1 MNSFSRK
8 GAKAQRRVPKRISFA
23 PLRLCGR
30 KQLAM
35 IFALLLIAISVRVL
49 TLQFMRAH
57 LNDPAW
63 FQTGSYA
70 KFDRQARDI
79 LDGRQRLF
87 WIDDATRTDLVQYPP
102 AFPALL
108 ALIYKVSGEHSAYSA
123 QLVLWVVD
131 VALSLLLIAGIAF
144 SAFGWRAAIASG
156 FLVALSPLFAMY
168 GAYPS
173 ADVPATWF
181 VLGGIWL
188 LVLAFQ
194 RKNLSLAIGAGV
206 LLGIACWF
214 RVNPLY
220 LCVGW
225 AFALLVLIRGTWP
238 LKLKLSAAALLA
250 TAFVISPIMIRNY
263 LVFPDFTPTGGTIGV
278 NLWEGLGE
286 TELGR
291 QNGFLF
297 GDDKLTEHERV
308 KMGLPAGRPLELQL
322 PDGIRR
328 DRERTRESL
337 AFIRQHPIWYAG
349 VMLGR
354 MWGMLKVAGDPV
366 PYCGISGIN
375 VTSRKCLPPHWQGG
389 VVALGVNVL
398 GMIQSVARYLFL
410 PFAAFGIYVAA
421 RRDWRLA
428 CLLLVTV
435 LYYLVPGT
443 SAHTEIRY
451 VLPMHGLLIVF
462 AGAGVDQL
470 IRVIR
475 G

>member
-1 MNSFSRK
+1 M
-8 GAKAQRRVPKRISFA
+8 RIN
-23 PLRLCGR
+23 R
-30 KQLAM
+30 KQLPA
-35 IFALLLIAISVRVL
+35 ILTLLLIAISVRVL

-57 LNDPAW
+57 LDDPAW
-63 FQTGSYA
+63 FQVGSYA

-87 WIDDATRTDLVQYPP
+87 WIDDQTRTDLAQYPP
-102 AFPALL
+102 AFPALV
-108 ALIYKVSGEHSAYSA
+108 ALIYKVTGEHSAYSV
-123 QLVLWVVD
+123 QLVLWFADLV
-131 VALSLLLIAGIAF
+131 LSLLLIGGIAYT
-144 SAFGWRAAIASG
+144 AFGPRAAIASS

-168 GAYPS
+168 AAYPS
-173 ADVPATWF
+173 ADMPTTWF
-181 VLGGIWL
+181 VLGGNWL
-188 LVLAFQ
+188 LLLALQ
-194 RKNLSLAIGAGV
+194 RKSVWLAIGAGV
-206 LLGIACWF
+206 LLGIACWL

-225 AFALLVLIRGTWP
+225 AI
-238 LKLKLSAAALLA
+238 ALLA
-250 TAFVISPIMIRNY
+250 LVKAAWPVRLRLAGAVLLATVVVIAPIVIRNF

-286 TELGR
+286 TDLGR
-291 QNGFLF
+291 NNGFLF
-297 GDDKLTEHERV
+297 GDDKLLQHERT
-308 KMGLPAGRPLELQL
+308 KLNLPPDADLQW

-366 PYCGISGIN
+366 PYCATSGIN
-375 VTSRKCLPPHWQGG
+375 VTSTKCLPPRMQRG
-389 VVALGVNVL
+389 VVAAGVNVL

-410 PFAAFGIYVAA
+410 PLAAFGIYVAA
-421 RRDWRLA
+421 RRDLRLT

-443 SAHTEIRY
+443 AAHTEIRY
-451 VLPMHGLLIVF
+451 VLPMHGVLIVF
-462 AGAGVDQL
+462 AGAAIKWLLDRITG
-470 IRVIR
+470 
-475 G
+475 

>member
-1 MNSFSRK
+1 MK
-8 GAKAQRRVPKRISFA
+8 KKQFA
-23 PLRLCGR
+23 IL
-30 KQLAM
+30 
-35 IFALLLIAISVRVL
+35 FALLLIAISVRVL

-63 FQTGSYA
+63 FQVGSYA

-79 LDGRQRLF
+79 LDGRQKLF

-102 AFPALL
+102 AFPALV
-108 ALIYKVSGEHSAYSA
+108 ALIYKVTGEHSAYSS
-123 QLVLWVVD
+123 QLVLWAADLV
-131 VALSLLLIAGIAF
+131 LSLLLIAGIAF

-173 ADVPATWF
+173 ADAPTTWF
-181 VLGGIWL
+181 VLGGNWL
-188 LVLAFQ
+188 LLLALQ
-194 RKNLSLAIGAGV
+194 RRNVRLALGAGA
-206 LLGIACWF
+206 LLGIACWL

-225 AFALLVLIRGTWP
+225 AFALFVLVRGTWP
-238 LKLKLSAAALLA
+238 LKLKMSAAALLA
-250 TAFVISPIMIRNY
+250 TVVVISPIVIRNY
-263 LVFPDFTPTGGTIGV
+263 LVFPDFTPTGGTIGGS
-278 NLWEGLGE
+278 LWEGLGE
-286 TELGR
+286 TEFGR
-291 QNGFLF
+291 QHGFLF
-297 GDDKLTEHERV
+297 GDDKLIEYERV
-308 KMGLPAGRPLELQL
+308 KMGWPADRTLDLQW

-328 DRERTRESL
+328 DHELTRESL
-337 AFIRQHPIWYAG
+337 AFIRQHPVWYSG

-375 VTSRKCLPPHWQGG
+375 VTSKKTLPPQRQGG
-389 VVALGVNVL
+389 VLALGVNVL
-398 GMIQSVARYLFL
+398 GVIQSVVRYLFL

-421 RRDWRLA
+421 RRDWRMT

-451 VLPMHGLLIVF
+451 VLPMHGLLTVF
-462 AGAGVDQL
+462 AGAAIDQL